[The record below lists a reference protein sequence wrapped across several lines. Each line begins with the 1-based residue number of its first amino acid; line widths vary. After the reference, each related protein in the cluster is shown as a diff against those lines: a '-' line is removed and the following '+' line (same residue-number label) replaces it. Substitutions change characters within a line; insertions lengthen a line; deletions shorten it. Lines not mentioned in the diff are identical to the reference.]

1 MPAQGGGSMATP
13 LGRLHL
19 VTDCRPG
26 RDPVAVVRAGLSVGV
41 PVVQVRVPDGWTD
54 RAAYELASTIEG
66 LCRTAGAP
74 PPVHH
79 PPPGGLAGR
88 GAHAE
93 GLRALL
99 DAGAAGVGVVSAV
112 SGAADPASACAR
124 LLAALPVGDR
134 G

>member
-41 PVVQVRVPDGWTD
+41 PVVQVRV
-54 RAAYELASTIEG
+54 AAAVDVPVIAIG
-66 LCRTAGAP
+66 AVTAERIP
-74 PPVHH
+74 
-79 PPPGGLAGR
+79 
-88 GAHAE
+88 
-93 GLRALL
+93 ALL
-99 DAGAAGVGVVSAV
+99 DAGAYGVAVVSAV